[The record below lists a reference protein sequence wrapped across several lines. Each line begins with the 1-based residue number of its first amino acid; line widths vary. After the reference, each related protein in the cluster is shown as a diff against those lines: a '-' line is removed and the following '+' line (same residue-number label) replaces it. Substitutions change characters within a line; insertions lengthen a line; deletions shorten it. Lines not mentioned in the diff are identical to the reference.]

1 MKNKFLQGTVILLI
15 TSVLLRGLGF
25 VYQILVVRYAGT
37 ESVGILNMGFP
48 FYIILVVLATAG
60 MPVAIAKL
68 TAEYI
73 SRGREGQITIMMRT
87 AFLLVGLLCFCC
99 VVAAL
104 WVMPKLFQL
113 FGTEQRVV
121 RCFYMLIPGIVVVP
135 FTSVMRGY
143 FQGMQQML
151 YPSLGQMAEQ
161 LVRVVSGMI
170 FILWLCPH
178 DVVSLA
184 MGLAA
189 AAMVGELAGFLLLL
203 FFYLYSRQKQKS
215 EIVSLQNRGQVLQ
228 SLLALGLPTTFTRL
242 TSSIDMA
249 IEASL
254 VPFCLMAV
262 GYNASQ
268 AAGVYGQF
276 SGVAISLVTIPTV
289 LTGALATALIPA
301 VSEADATHQKEALE
315 QRCQQS
321 ISITWLFS
329 LPVILV
335 LYVYGEQLGQI
346 LFQIHGLGAMMQI
359 LSFGA
364 VFMYLEQT
372 IVGILQGLGRTRA
385 VFVNNFF
392 GSAAKLIG
400 MYYCIRTLG
409 WGSNGIA
416 GGMVLGYGLQC
427 FLNLT
432 ILARQVRLHLSWGE
446 MLLPVG
452 NSLLMLCIIQM
463 IWNLLGGNIGIS
475 LLLAMIVAGCIYL
488 ILLVPTGQIGQLT
501 GKRTGKRQKISNK
514 RMSKKMSENNSI
526 K

>member
-1 MKNKFLQGTVILLI
+1 MKNKFLQGTVILLV

-25 VYQILVVRYAGT
+25 VYQILVVRFAGT
-37 ESVGILNMGFP
+37 ESVGILNMSFP

-68 TAEYI
+68 TAEYV
-73 SRGREGQITIMMRT
+73 SRGREGQIATMMRS
-87 AFLLVGLLCFCC
+87 AFILVGLLCLCC
-99 VVAAL
+99 MIAAL
-104 WVMPKLFQL
+104 CMVPELFRL
-113 FGTEQRVV
+113 LETEERVI
-121 RCFYMLIPGIVVVP
+121 RCFYVLIPGIVIVP
-135 FTSVMRGY
+135 FTSLMRGY

-161 LVRVVSGMI
+161 TVRVAAGL
-170 FILWLCPH
+170 ILIVWICPH
-178 DVVSLA
+178 DVISLA

-189 AAMVGELAGFLLLL
+189 AAMIGELGGFLLLL
-203 FFYLYSRQKQKS
+203 CFYLYSRRKQKIAKKLK
-215 EIVSLQNRGQVLQ
+215 EGNQRQILHA
-228 SLLALGLPTTFTRL
+228 LLALGLPTTFTRL

-254 VPFCLMAV
+254 VPLCLMAV

-268 AAGVYGQF
+268 AAGIYGQF

-301 VSEADATHQKEALE
+301 VSEADATHQKAELE
-315 QRCQQS
+315 QRCRQS
-321 ISITWLFS
+321 VSITWLFS

-346 LFQIHGLGAMMQI
+346 LFKIYGLGEMMRI

-372 IVGILQGLGRTRA
+372 VVGILQGLGQTRT
-385 VFVNNFF
+385 VFINNFL

-400 MYYCIRTLG
+400 MYYCIRSLG

-427 FLNLT
+427 LLNLAM
-432 ILARQVRLHLSWGE
+432 LARQVQFHLSWRE
-446 MLLPVG
+446 MFLPVG
-452 NSLLMLCIIQM
+452 NSLLMLFNIQFCWKFM
-463 IWNLLGGNIGIS
+463 QNQVGTA
-475 LLLAMIVAGCIYL
+475 LLLAIVLSGCVYL
-488 ILLVPTGQIGQLT
+488 LLLPLTGQLSALSGT
-501 GKRTGKRQKISNK
+501 GKKWSMKSRK
-514 RMSKKMSENNSI
+514 
-526 K
+526 